1 MRTKE
6 NIEKEIEILETKLSR
21 TRNTVEKA
29 DFSSRITNLKN
40 EIAKIEDDKLEKIP
54 VLQKDVPARLDHKES
69 SNRVERQITN
79 TGNVFTALL

>member
-40 EIAKIEDDKLEKIP
+40 EIAKIENDKLEKIP
-54 VLQKDVPARLDHKES
+54 VRLDHKES